1 MGPWEAALRYLSY
14 RPRSEAEVRQH
25 LLRRFPPEQVAE
37 AIARLHAS
45 GLLDDAAFARYW
57 VERRHTASPRGRG
70 LVEMEL
76 RSKGVSRDVAARAAA
91 GLDEE
96 AAARRAAQ
104 RLLRRLK
111 GEEPMLLR
119 RKLYAALR
127 RRGFSGEVVRRV
139 MGEVGG

>member
-1 MGPWEAALRYLSY
+1 MRYLSY
-14 RPRSEAEVRQH
+14 RPRSEGEVRQH
-25 LLRRFPPEQVAE
+25 LLRRFPPEEVE
-37 AIARLHAS
+37 GAIARLHAS
-45 GLLDDAAFARYW
+45 TLLDDAAFARYW

-70 LVEMEL
+70 LVEREL
-76 RSKGVSRDVAARAAA
+76 RSKGISRDVAARAAA

-111 GEEPMLLR
+111 GEEPVLLR

-127 RRGFSGEVVRRV
+127 RRGFPGEVIRRV
-139 MGEVGG
+139 ISEAVG